1 MWHLNYEMGWPL
13 VFFFQDVVSFLFT
26 LPLQMSAMKEF
37 FYSSVVMIR
46 HKSMHFKLWIREPW
60 GGRGGGCKN
69 WKRISISNC
78 NMFWILFIVIII
90 FLYIY
95 ICCNVSDYISD
106 IYIRAVNYIRSF
118 IWHIILTI
126 LAKQRENCLHR
137 SQQRFLRFH
146 EKIYE
151 WYLCYEL

>member
-1 MWHLNYEMGWPL
+1 MNYEIGWPL
-13 VFFFQDVVSFLFT
+13 VFFFQDVVRVFFLLSLFKC
-26 LPLQMSAMKEF
+26 QCWS
-37 FYSSVVMIR
+37 SSVVMIR
-46 HKSMHFKLWIREPW
+46 HKSMHFKFWIREPW

-78 NMFWILFIVIII
+78 NMFWFLFIIVVL
-90 FLYIY
+90 FLDIY
-95 ICCNVSDYISD
+95 VCVCSY

-118 IWHIILTI
+118 IWPIILTI

-151 WYLCYEL
+151 WYLCHEL